1 MKLTDSKSN
10 INFFRRYFMVRI
22 CVRIV
27 KCFQVK
33 CIMAWHDILVKFQL
47 LAKTN
52 PDECWKQWKGM
63 RTLRLSNRSIFI
75 AETSLSKARC
85 DHIPDLREFYKN
97 DMKPLENTEQ
107 HGAWSPVRGFL
118 QNRNKNG
125 LRVAST
131 DQYQWR
137 PGAS

>member
-75 AETSLSKARC
+75 AETS
-85 DHIPDLREFYKN
+85 DIPDLREFYKN

-131 DQYQWR
+131 DQYQWSQALGPAR
-137 PGAS
+137 